1 MHGVAGWHIVKPVD
15 TPTPSKA
22 SERNATVLAVGIALL
37 GIYHLTLAALM
48 AFAPHYFFKNVGP
61 FGIRNDHYIR
71 DVSTYNAAIAAGLL
85 VAVRRRSWR
94 VPLLAVVTLQFALH
108 SVNHLLDIDAAHP
121 SWNGY
126 FDFFSLAI
134 GTALIAWL
142 WRLAARVSD
151 DFARVEQQSSAQ
163 PESQAESSPVIGASR

>member
-1 MHGVAGWHIVKPVD
+1 MLDVARWHIVKLVD
-15 TPTPSKA
+15 TPTYLKA
-22 SERNATVLAVGIALL
+22 SERTATVLTVGIALL
-37 GIYHLTLAALM
+37 GIYQLALAAMM
-48 AFAPHYFFKNVGP
+48 AFAPHYFFKNIGP

-142 WRLAARVSD
+142 WRLSARAGD
-151 DFARVEQQSSAQ
+151 DFARVEQSGVQ
-163 PESQAESSPVIGASR
+163 PESQAESSSAIGASR